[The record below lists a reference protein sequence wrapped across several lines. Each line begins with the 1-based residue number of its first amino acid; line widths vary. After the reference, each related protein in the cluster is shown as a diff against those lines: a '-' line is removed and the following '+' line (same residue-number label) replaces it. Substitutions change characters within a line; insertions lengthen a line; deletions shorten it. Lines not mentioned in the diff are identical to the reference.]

1 MQTGAPLY
9 IKDKINLI
17 AKKKKKKK
25 NALPT
30 WKNCDGWTLN
40 NFFFTWPYIVTILS
54 CMCYSLNGQKVIEYS
69 NTLLPNVLSV

>member
-25 NALPT
+25 KKTALPT

-40 NFFFTWPYIVTILS
+40 NFFFLPGLILNFFMAHGMSMDGHSTKSYIRAV
-54 CMCYSLNGQKVIEYS
+54 GF
-69 NTLLPNVLSV
+69 